1 MRRILVVIGI
11 ALVAAA
17 VGATAAP
24 AAKLANVRAV
34 LPFEISNPCTGEAV
48 VGEIRV
54 HFLLTLTINGN
65 NVSGIELLQYSAQ
78 GVGQTTGARY
88 AGNESGQAPF
98 TASLVNEQATMT
110 DSVTF
115 HLTTPG
121 GGNNMVISGRSHTTI
136 NANGEVTVSYD
147 ELSVS
152 CG

>member
-1 MRRILVVIGI
+1 MRRFLVLIGI
-11 ALVAAA
+11 AVVAAA
-17 VGATAAP
+17 VAATAAP
-24 AAKLANVRAV
+24 AATLANVRAV
-34 LPFEISNPCTGEAV
+34 LPFAISNPCTGEDV

-54 HFLLTLTINGN
+54 HFLLTLTISGN
-65 NVSGIELLQYSAQ
+65 NISGLELLQYSAQ

-98 TASLVNEQATMT
+98 AASLVNERATMT

-121 GGNNMVISGRSHTTI
+121 PGNNMVIRARSHTTI
-136 NANGEVTVSYD
+136 NANGDVTVSFD
-147 ELSVS
+147 DMSVS